1 VFARPRR
8 ESFVFKHF
16 LKIKTGGTLPFIERK
31 LKKKKKKEEKNLE
44 WHMAL
49 CMWKQDIWEY
59 NNNNNN
65 NNNSIYVLVVRLKG
79 ELISFILLFSLS
91 V

>member
-31 LKKKKKKEEKNLE
+31 LKKKKKKRRKEFRMAHGIMYVETR
-44 WHMAL
+44 HMG
-49 CMWKQDIWEY
+49 I
-59 NNNNNN
+59 
-65 NNNSIYVLVVRLKG
+65 
-79 ELISFILLFSLS
+79 
-91 V
+91 